1 MNGNWLIEL
10 LLWLAAAFI
19 AATVFGG
26 ASAVALVWLWQD
38 RTR

>member
-1 MNGNWLIEL
+1 MEDNWLIEL
-10 LLWLAAAFI
+10 LLWLALAAV
-19 AATVFGG
+19 AAITLGG